1 MAREPV
7 FYSFHYDNDV
17 FRTQQIRNMGVVEG
31 DEPVS
36 PNDWEQ
42 IKRSGDQAVER
53 WIEESLKYKRCVI
66 VLVGSETS
74 TRRWVRHEIQRA
86 YSLGKGLF
94 GIYIHNL
101 KCPRGGR
108 CSQGVNPFDGF
119 TINNGAQILSGV
131 IPCYDPGYDA
141 YNSISINLSIWVA
154 NAITAA
160 KYR

>member
-1 MAREPV
+1 MARDPV

-42 IKRSGDQAVER
+42 IKRRGDQAVER
-53 WIEESLKYKRCVI
+53 WIEESMKYKRCVI

-74 TRRWVRHEIQRA
+74 TRRWVRHEIERA
-86 YSLGKGLF
+86 YSLSKGLF

-101 KCPRGGR
+101 KCPRVGR

-119 TINNGAQILSGV
+119 TINNGGQRLSSV
-131 IPCYDPGYDA
+131 IPCYDPGHDA
-141 YNSISINLSIWVA
+141 YNGISGNLAIWVSS
-154 NAITAA
+154 AITAA
-160 KYR
+160 QYR